1 MDCQAEII
9 KHKGDLYFA
18 YLACNLTG
26 ESIFD
31 FLCFSIPWLRLYNNT
46 VSLVRLDS
54 SNNKKLLAL
63 TRCFCDDLFTGC
75 NKKMAPFPDKFTHF

>member
-18 YLACNLTG
+18 YLAYDLTG

-31 FLCFSIPWLRLYNNT
+31 FLCFNSMVKVIQ
-46 VSLVRLDS
+46 
-54 SNNKKLLAL
+54 
-63 TRCFCDDLFTGC
+63 
-75 NKKMAPFPDKFTHF
+75 

>member
-18 YLACNLTG
+18 YLAFNLTG

-31 FLCFSIPWLRLYNNT
+31 FLWLRLYNNT

-63 TRCFCDDLFTGC
+63 TRCFCGDLYTLC
-75 NKKMAPFPDKFTHF
+75 SKKVVPFPEKSTRF